1 MPAICKACG
10 AGRRAYDP
18 LLSTLRVSVGKS
30 RVSAEG
36 GRGVDA
42 EKGDKSGEECGEDV
56 PVDKGVEKVLGMA
69 EDGWG
74 KGTQA
79 LIPGFPMSV
88 AAM

>member
-1 MPAICKACG
+1 
-10 AGRRAYDP
+10 
-18 LLSTLRVSVGKS
+18 LSTLRVSTGRS

-36 GRGVDA
+36 GRGVDT
-42 EKGDKSGEECGEDV
+42 EKGDNSGEECGEDV
-56 PVDKGVEKVLGMA
+56 PVDKGVEEVLDMA

-79 LIPGFPMSV
+79 LIAGFPMSV